1 MEAIIDIVQTTPEGT
16 FVKGLPNGSPFGVDR
31 GTGEVFIDV
40 NQYKNFNEAEKHF
53 LYYHELAHHMLNI
66 SHDKEAE
73 ADEFALEA
81 YLENGKFHPKHIIT
95 AMKKALEMNHDENKL
110 RLQKIESEIKTKN
123 IELFSGT
130 TDMMGQE
137 KNEHFIGAAITGG
150 ATVLGGLIG
159 SKDVKRQT
167 DAQEELAQA
176 QLRAAQIQAEAQKS
190 ASMSGQLAAAMKSK
204 TTITVVTIIGVVILL
219 SVVAYFFL
227 KKKQAS

>member
-1 MEAIIDIVQTTPEGT
+1 MKQ
-16 FVKGLPNGSPFGVDR
+16 
-31 GTGEVFIDV
+31 
-40 NQYKNFNEAEKHF
+40 
-53 LYYHELAHHMLNI
+53 
-66 SHDKEAE
+66 
-73 ADEFALEA
+73 ALD
-81 YLENGKFHPKHIIT
+81 
-95 AMKKALEMNHDENKL
+95 MSQDENKL
-110 RLQKIESEIKTKN
+110 RLQKIESSIKTKN

-150 ATVLGGLIG
+150 AAILGGLFG

-167 DAQEELAQA
+167 DAQKELAQA

-219 SVVAYFFL
+219 SVVAYFLL
-227 KKKQAS
+227 KKKKAS